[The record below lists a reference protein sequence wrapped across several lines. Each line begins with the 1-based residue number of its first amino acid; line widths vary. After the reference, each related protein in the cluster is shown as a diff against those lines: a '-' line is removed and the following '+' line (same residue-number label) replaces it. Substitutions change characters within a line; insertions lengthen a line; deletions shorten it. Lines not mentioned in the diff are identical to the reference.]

1 VIFSQQ
7 PKFDEDRQEK
17 EQPSLNIKEGRNEAK
32 G

>member
-17 EQPSLNIKEGRNEAK
+17 EKTNLRIKEEQKEGK
-32 G
+32 C